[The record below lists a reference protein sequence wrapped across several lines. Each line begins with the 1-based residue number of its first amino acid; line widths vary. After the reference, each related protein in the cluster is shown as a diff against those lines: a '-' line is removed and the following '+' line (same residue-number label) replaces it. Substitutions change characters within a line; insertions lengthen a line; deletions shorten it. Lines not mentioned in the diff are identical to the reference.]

1 MEEWYYADGGRQVGP
16 MGEGDIE
23 RLAKAGKITSK
34 TLVWRS
40 GMTDWQEYGK
50 VKAPRVG
57 APAVSPRMAGV
68 TPLVGQSVCSECGK
82 AFPQEDMIP
91 YGDAW
96 VCALCKP
103 IFVQKLKE
111 GVSLSG
117 AMEYGGFWIR
127 LGAKF
132 IDWIIITVVM
142 VALYAVAGP
151 MMVSTRNPSSLLA
164 IQGLLMLLQFA
175 IPVAYATWF
184 LGRFAATIGK
194 MACGLKVVTAEGGR
208 VTYAR
213 ALGRCLAEIISQI
226 ILYIGYIIAASDDE
240 KRTLHDRIC
249 NTRVVK
255 K

>member
-1 MEEWYYADGGRQVGP
+1 MKEWYYADGGRQVGP
-16 MGEGDIE
+16 MSEGDIE
-23 RLAKAGKITSK
+23 RLAKEGKITSK
-34 TLVWRS
+34 TLVWHS

-50 VKAPRVG
+50 VKTPSAD
-57 APAVSPRMAGV
+57 APAVSPRMTGV
-68 TPLVGQSVCSECGK
+68 THTVGQSVCSECGN
-82 AFPQEDMIP
+82 AFPQEDMIR

-111 GVSLSG
+111 GVSVSG

-132 IDWIIITVVM
+132 IDAMIITVAIM
-142 VALYAVAGP
+142 VIFAVSVP
-151 MMVSTRNPSSLLA
+151 MMKSTRNPSSLMA
-164 IQGLLMLLQFA
+164 IQGLLMLLQFF

-208 VTYAR
+208 VTYTK
-213 ALGRCLAEIISQI
+213 ALGRSLAEILSQI
-226 ILYIGYIIAASDDE
+226 ILYIGYIMAAFDDE

>member
-1 MEEWYYADGGRQVGP
+1 
-16 MGEGDIE
+16 
-23 RLAKAGKITSK
+23 
-34 TLVWRS
+34 
-40 GMTDWQEYGK
+40 
-50 VKAPRVG
+50 
-57 APAVSPRMAGV
+57 
-68 TPLVGQSVCSECGK
+68 
-82 AFPQEDMIP
+82 MIR

-111 GVSLSG
+111 GVSVSG

-132 IDWIIITVVM
+132 IDAMIITVAIM
-142 VALYAVAGP
+142 VIFAVSVP
-151 MMVSTRNPSSLLA
+151 MMKSTRNPSSLMA
-164 IQGLLMLLQFA
+164 IQGLLMLLQFF

-184 LGRFAATIGK
+184 LGRYSATIGK

-208 VTYAR
+208 VTYAK
-213 ALGRCLAEIISQI
+213 ALGRSLAEILSQI
-226 ILYIGYIIAASDDE
+226 ILYIGYIMAAFDDE

>member
-16 MGEGDIE
+16 MSEGDIE
-23 RLAKAGKITSK
+23 SLAKARKITSK
-34 TLVWRS
+34 TLVWHS

-50 VKAPRVG
+50 VKAPSVG
-57 APAVSPRMAGV
+57 APAVSPRMTGG
-68 TPLVGQSVCSECGK
+68 TPIVGQSACSECGR
-82 AFPQEDMIP
+82 AFPQEDMIR

-103 IFVQKLKE
+103 IFFQKLKE

-127 LGAKF
+127 FGAKF
-132 IDWIIITVVM
+132 IDGMIITVAIM
-142 VALYAVAGP
+142 AIYAVAVP
-151 MMVSTRNPSSLLA
+151 MMGSTRNPSSIIA
-164 IQGLLMLLQFA
+164 IQGFLMLLQVFL
-175 IPVAYATWF
+175 PVAYATWF
-184 LGRFAATIGK
+184 LGRYAATIGK
-194 MACGLKVVTAEGGR
+194 MTCGLKVVTAEGGR

-213 ALGRCLAEIISQI
+213 ALGRCLAEIVSQI
-226 ILYIGYIIAASDDE
+226 ILYIGYIMAASDDE

>member
-1 MEEWYYADGGRQVGP
+1 MEEWYYSDGGRQVGP

-34 TLVWRS
+34 TLVWHS

-50 VKAPRVG
+50 VKAPSV
-57 APAVSPRMAGV
+57 ATPAVSPRMAGV
-68 TPLVGQSVCSECGK
+68 TPTVGQSVCSECGK
-82 AFPQEDMIP
+82 AFPREDMIP

-132 IDWIIITVVM
+132 IDWIIITVAM
-142 VALYAVAGP
+142 VALYAVVVP
-151 MMVSTRNPSSLLA
+151 MMGSARNPSSFLA

-175 IPVAYATWF
+175 IPVAYGTWF